1 MYKIISGG
9 QTGADRAGLE
19 AAKEYGLETGG
30 WMPKGFIAQDGVH
43 PEFVELYGIQEH
55 ESSKYPPRTALNVKD
70 SDGTVRFMT
79 NRFSAGSKCTLKMIK
94 QYQKPYFDV
103 HPLDESITPYKL
115 ADWIMINNIQ
125 VLNVAGNSERNSQH
139 IGEFVVAFLHEVF
152 ECLSKQ

>member
-30 WMPKGFIAQDGVH
+30 WVPRGFLAQDGVH
-43 PEFVELYGIQEH
+43 PEFVERYGIQEH
-55 ESSKYPPRTALNVKD
+55 ESPNYPPRTALNVKD

-79 NRFSAGSKCTLKMIK
+79 NRFSAGSKCTLRMIK
-94 QYQKPYFDV
+94 QYKKPYFDV
-103 HPLDESITPYKL
+103 NLLDESITPQKL
-115 ADWIMINNIQ
+115 ANWITANNIQ
-125 VLNVAGNSERNSQH
+125 VLNISGNAERKSPC
-139 IGEFVVAFLHEVF
+139 IGEFVVAFLHDVF